1 MGSTN
6 VLSSKLKELRKH
18 YAAKSTILLNSEVFR
33 LHRSSLPPVD
43 LLILSAFLCH
53 CSNPVANKRGQHL
66 TLTCVNSTL
75 VASRP
80 LICTDLPSS
89 QAGPST
95 TVGIHFSEW
104 VQIFQKK
111 IRSGEPILG
120 VPESK
125 LNMTDVCS
133 RGSSV
138 FSGAYGIH
146 SYAAIWHCSM
156 CIRLHVSGSRLNF
169 V

>member
-95 TVGIHFSEW
+95 TVGMHFSKW

-111 IRSGEPILG
+111 SVLGNFRSPRVQIKRDRCLLKKERIFQELM
-120 VPESK
+120 VYTAMQ
-125 LNMTDVCS
+125 L
-133 RGSSV
+133 
-138 FSGAYGIH
+138 SGT
-146 SYAAIWHCSM
+146 AAC
-156 CIRLHVSGSRLNF
+156 V
-169 V
+169 